1 MNEGVALL
9 RDHDRLLVENQ
20 SDHQLDSE
28 ITAINENLRLVNE
41 SLKRVKLGEL
51 TMTIVAPTSAGKSTV
66 INAIAGQDL
75 LPSRNDPMTVLPT
88 EIVFSREVAKP
99 ELFLSEDLMTLLPK
113 VWRLLHQ
120 ELEEIGF
127 RKLLNR
133 RLKSIFPARMS
144 FRKF

>member
-1 MNEGVALL
+1 MSNSNLQPDPDALRESAIAVITYVRDAMNEGVALL

-20 SDHQLDSE
+20 SDHRLDAE

-75 LPSRNDPMTVLPT
+75 LPRRNDPMTVLPT
-88 EIVFSREVAKP
+88 EIVFSREV
-99 ELFLSEDLMTLLPK
+99 ENPK
-113 VWRLLHQ
+113 LILD
-120 ELEEIGF
+120 
-127 RKLLNR
+127 K
-133 RLKSIFPARMS
+133 ARNH
-144 FRKF
+144 FN